1 MTHAIVWIS
10 VGLAALIAGAELL
23 VRGGAALAARLGISP
38 LLIGLTVVAL
48 GTSTPELAVGIE
60 AAIQGNGSLAIGNIA
75 GTNTVNILLI
85 LGLSAALQPLA
96 IQMQTLRLE
105 LPAIV
110 IAAATLLAFAWDG
123 TLSRLEGLVLVTM
136 GVIFTLA
143 VIRAARRESLKVKLE
158 FAREFG
164 PRRLANRQAATEML
178 MLAIGLV
185 IIVVGADWLVE
196 GAVDLARLWNVS
208 DAFIGLTIAV
218 HNGKQHIPVFV
229 TENMVGHKLGE
240 FSLTRTFKG
249 HTAGKKAKK

>member
-1 MTHAIVWIS
+1 MTHAIVWIG
-10 VGLAALIAGAELL
+10 VRLTALIAGAELL

-60 AAIQGNGSLAIGNIA
+60 AAIRGNGSLAIGNIA

-123 TLSRLEGLVLVTM
+123 TLSRLEGLLLVTM
-136 GVIFTLA
+136 GAAFTLA
-143 VIRAARRESLKVKLE
+143 VIRAARRERLKVKLG

-164 PRRLANRQAATEML
+164 PRRLAHRRSEERR
-178 MLAIGLV
+178 
-185 IIVVGADWLVE
+185 VGKE
-196 GAVDLARLWNVS
+196 GVS
-208 DAFIGLTIAV
+208 
-218 HNGKQHIPVFV
+218 HCRSRWSP
-229 TENMVGHKLGE
+229 EN
-240 FSLTRTFKG
+240 
-249 HTAGKKAKK
+249 